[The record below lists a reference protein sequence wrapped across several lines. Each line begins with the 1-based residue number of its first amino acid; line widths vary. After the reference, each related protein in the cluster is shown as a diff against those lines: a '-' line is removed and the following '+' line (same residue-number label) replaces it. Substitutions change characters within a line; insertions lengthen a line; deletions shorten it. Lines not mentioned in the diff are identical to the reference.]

1 MGRLTENEC
10 MDLFA
15 ESLQDDKR
23 KLQSEIARLGAEV
36 VQLKHRLSERADAHD
51 RLRGRAEE
59 AEADLAR
66 LRVKYS
72 ATHDC
77 KEKAWAEAER
87 LRAERDG
94 FCERAERAER
104 AVKGMVDAFTC
115 DVADWRRSHEAV
127 ENARAIL
134 DAAPA
139 EQEGGG

>member
-66 LRVKYS
+66 LRVKYA
-72 ATHDC
+72 ATHER
-77 KEKAWAEAER
+77 KEAGWEEAAR
-87 LRAERDG
+87 LR
-94 FCERAERAER
+94 ERAERADAVR
-104 AVKGMVDAFTC
+104 ARLVAIR
-115 DVADWRRSHEAV
+115 DVLGHD
-127 ENARAIL
+127 ARADLGYRLRDVIREAIAGL

-139 EQEGGG
+139 GEGGGNP